1 MNQLWQYT
9 CTKAENKKID
19 ETVRLW
25 RNKQPWSALEQNG
38 AFCSVPIK
46 WNGEFCTSLLLWS
59 NDVFWSCWRL
69 YSYFD
74 HFCVFKVFRRFWGYF
89 DGFMRILVNFGG
101 VGLVYSEFFKNWF
114 TKVKMIKQFTIE
126 RVILLS
132 K

>member
-1 MNQLWQYT
+1 MNQSWQYT
-9 CTKAENKKID
+9 CTKAENKKMN

-25 RNKQPWSALEQNG
+25 RNKQPWSLNKMVR
-38 AFCSVPIK
+38 SVLFQL
-46 WNGEFCTSLLLWS
+46 NETVSFVQVFFFDQ
-59 NDVFWSCWRL
+59 NDVFWSCWML
-69 YSYFD
+69 HSYFD
-74 HFCVFKVFRRFWGYF
+74 HFCVSKVFRRFWGYF